1 MLQFFLSSL
10 LLLTVFVSTLAGLAQ
25 IEPVHGDVQAGVGDL
40 PNFQKYSDP
49 QRRKAK
55 FLDYL
60 RPIVTA
66 ENGKIAHQRKQLKRL
81 VGDLSRGRRLSHE
94 RRRWLEQMAD
104 YYDVDTDERRPQA
117 VGKELLRK
125 VDVVPVPLVLVQ
137 AAKESAWG
145 RSRFARNG
153 NNLFGQHCFSAGC
166 GIVPKDREPGKRVQV
181 QTFPTVRAAVKSYL
195 HNLNS
200 HPKYQKLRAIRA
212 RLREKGKPVTS
223 VALAAGLNF
232 YSERRQ
238 DYISEV
244 RSMIRNNDL
253 TKADAAN

>member
-1 MLQFFLSSL
+1 MIQLFISIT
-10 LLLTVFVSTLAGLAQ
+10 LLLTIVASTVAGLAGMQ
-25 IEPVHGDVQAGVGDL
+25 PVQGDVKAGLGSL
-40 PNFQKYSDP
+40 PDFRDFSDP
-49 QRRKAK
+49 DRRKAV
-55 FLDYL
+55 FVQYL

-66 ENGKIAHQRKQLKRL
+66 ENRRIEHRRKQLKRL
-81 VGDLSRGRRLSHE
+81 VGELRQGSRLSHE
-94 RRRWLEQMAD
+94 RRHWLLQLAD
-104 YYDVDTDERRPQA
+104 RYGVNTDGRASLA
-117 VGKELLRK
+117 VATDLLRR

-153 NNLFGQHCFSAGC
+153 NNLFGQHCFDAGC
-166 GIVPKDREPGKRVQV
+166 GIVPKDRAPGKRVEV
-181 QTFPTVRAAVKSYL
+181 RTFPSVRASVRSYL

-200 HPKYQKLRAIRA
+200 HPKYEKLRAIRA

-244 RSMIRNNDL
+244 RNMIRNDDL
-253 TKADAAN
+253 SKADPKE